1 MVSMQNNYSV
11 ITLNVCT
18 LDNLPHQ
25 LSFQR
30 HLLGMVVYSGSYLG
44 PLKPSQRGILIN

>member
-1 MVSMQNNYSV
+1 MVAMQNNYSV

-18 LDNLPHQ
+18 LPHLPHQ
-25 LSFQR
+25 LSLLR
-30 HLLGMVVYSGSYLG
+30 HLLGMVVCSGSHLG